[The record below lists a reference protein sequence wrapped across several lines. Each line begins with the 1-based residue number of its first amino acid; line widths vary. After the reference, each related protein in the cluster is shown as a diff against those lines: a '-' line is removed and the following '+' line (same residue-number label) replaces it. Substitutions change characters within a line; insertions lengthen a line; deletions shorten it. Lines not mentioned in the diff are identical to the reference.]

1 MATEIAARNLVTTQI
16 RRALHHLTRIDGFS
30 AALGGVVSQGGARLV
45 LSELHNMRC
54 ELLRGIVVAP
64 GIGLGGR
71 VLQYRRPVAVDDYV
85 ESTSITH
92 QFDRAVASDQIRAA
106 IALPVRVHGAVRA
119 VVYGAARTPTAFGER
134 TVDAAMAVARRLAHD
149 IAVEEQVQRRVG
161 RILQEQ
167 AHRAR
172 GDLAPLTGRDV
183 AELNAELV
191 AVAAAVSDPDLR
203 DRLVAPGVQYADH
216 GGLSDRGVGQQQLL
230 ELPGVEVD
238 AASDDHVLE
247 PAGDLDEATL
257 VDGPQVA
264 HVQPAVRVDRRAG
277 GVRQLVVLDH
287 VLVAAAADLAL
298 LAQRQHF
305 AGGHVDDLDFEMRQ
319 RLTHGLRLVLG

>member
-134 TVDAAMAVARRLAHD
+134 TVDAAMAVTRRLAHD

-203 DRLVAPGVQYADH
+203 DRLVA
-216 GGLSDRGVGQQQLL
+216 LSDRLSGGGAAKAARSMIRLSRREADVLIQLAAGCTNQEIADRL
-230 ELPGVEVD
+230 SILPTTVKTHLRNAMRKLGARNRVEAVS
-238 AASDDHVLE
+238 AARH
-247 PAGDLDEATL
+247 AGL
-257 VDGPQVA
+257 V
-264 HVQPAVRVDRRAG
+264 R
-277 GVRQLVVLDH
+277 
-287 VLVAAAADLAL
+287 
-298 LAQRQHF
+298 
-305 AGGHVDDLDFEMRQ
+305 
-319 RLTHGLRLVLG
+319 

>member
-203 DRLVAPGVQYADH
+203 DRLVA
-216 GGLSDRGVGQQQLL
+216 LSDRLSGGGAAKAARSMIRLSRREADVLIQLAAGCTNQEIADRL
-230 ELPGVEVD
+230 SILPTTVKTHLRNAMRKLGARNRVEAVS
-238 AASDDHVLE
+238 AARH
-247 PAGDLDEATL
+247 AGL
-257 VDGPQVA
+257 V
-264 HVQPAVRVDRRAG
+264 R
-277 GVRQLVVLDH
+277 
-287 VLVAAAADLAL
+287 
-298 LAQRQHF
+298 
-305 AGGHVDDLDFEMRQ
+305 
-319 RLTHGLRLVLG
+319 

>member
-134 TVDAAMAVARRLAHD
+134 TVDAAMAVTRRLAHD

-203 DRLVAPGVQYADH
+203 DRLVA
-216 GGLSDRGVGQQQLL
+216 LSDRLSGGGAANAARSMIRLSRREADVLIQLAAGCTNQEIADRL
-230 ELPGVEVD
+230 SILPTTVKTHLRNAMRKLGARNRVEAVS
-238 AASDDHVLE
+238 AARH
-247 PAGDLDEATL
+247 AGL
-257 VDGPQVA
+257 V
-264 HVQPAVRVDRRAG
+264 R
-277 GVRQLVVLDH
+277 
-287 VLVAAAADLAL
+287 
-298 LAQRQHF
+298 
-305 AGGHVDDLDFEMRQ
+305 
-319 RLTHGLRLVLG
+319 

>member
-64 GIGLGGR
+64 GIG
-71 VLQYRRPVAVDDYV
+71 
-85 ESTSITH
+85 
-92 QFDRAVASDQIRAA
+92 
-106 IALPVRVHGAVRA
+106 
-119 VVYGAARTPTAFGER
+119 
-134 TVDAAMAVARRLAHD
+134 
-149 IAVEEQVQRRVG
+149 RVG

-203 DRLVAPGVQYADH
+203 DRLVA
-216 GGLSDRGVGQQQLL
+216 LSDRLSGGGAAKAARSMIRLSRREADVLIQLAAGCTNQEIADRL
-230 ELPGVEVD
+230 SILPTTVKTHLRNAMRKLGARNRVEAVS
-238 AASDDHVLE
+238 AARH
-247 PAGDLDEATL
+247 AGL
-257 VDGPQVA
+257 V
-264 HVQPAVRVDRRAG
+264 R
-277 GVRQLVVLDH
+277 
-287 VLVAAAADLAL
+287 
-298 LAQRQHF
+298 
-305 AGGHVDDLDFEMRQ
+305 
-319 RLTHGLRLVLG
+319 

>member
-16 RRALHHLTRIDGFS
+16 RRALHHLTQIDGFS

-54 ELLRGIVVAP
+54 ELLRGIVIEP

-134 TVDAAMAVARRLAHD
+134 TVDAAMAVATRLAHD

-167 AHRAR
+167 AHRAV
-172 GDLAPLTGRDV
+172 GDLALTGRDM

-191 AVAAAVSDPDLR
+191 AIAAAVSDPDLR
-203 DRLVAPGVQYADH
+203 DRLVA
-216 GGLSDRGVGQQQLL
+216 LSDRLSGGGAAKAARSMIRLSRREADVLIQLAAGCTNQEIADRLSILPTTVKTHLRNAMRKLGARNRVEAVSAARHVGV
-230 ELPGVEVD
+230 
-238 AASDDHVLE
+238 
-247 PAGDLDEATL
+247 
-257 VDGPQVA
+257 
-264 HVQPAVRVDRRAG
+264 
-277 GVRQLVVLDH
+277 
-287 VLVAAAADLAL
+287 
-298 LAQRQHF
+298 
-305 AGGHVDDLDFEMRQ
+305 
-319 RLTHGLRLVLG
+319 LR

>member
-1 MATEIAARNLVTTQI
+1 MATEISARDVVTTQI
-16 RRALHHLTRIDGFS
+16 RHALHRLTQIDGFS

-54 ELLRGIVVAP
+54 ELLRGIVIEP

-71 VLQYRRPVAVDDYV
+71 VLQCRRPVAVDDYV

-106 IALPVRVHGAVRA
+106 IALPVRVQGTVRA
-119 VVYGAARTPTAFGER
+119 LVYGAARTPTAFGER

-149 IAVEEQVQRRVG
+149 IAVEEQVQRRLA

-172 GDLAPLTGRDV
+172 GELAPLTGRDV

-191 AVAAAVSDPDLR
+191 AIAAAVSDPDLR
-203 DRLVAPGVQYADH
+203 DRLVA
-216 GGLSDRGVGQQQLL
+216 LSDRLSGSGGAKTARSMIRLSRREADVLIQLATGCTNQEIADRL
-230 ELPGVEVD
+230 SILPTTVKTHLKNAMRKLGARNRVEAVS
-238 AASDDHVLE
+238 AARH
-247 PAGDLDEATL
+247 AG
-257 VDGPQVA
+257 
-264 HVQPAVRVDRRAG
+264 
-277 GVRQLVVLDH
+277 
-287 VLVAAAADLAL
+287 L
-298 LAQRQHF
+298 LR
-305 AGGHVDDLDFEMRQ
+305 
-319 RLTHGLRLVLG
+319 